1 MTKRWKWGAVLAAC
15 LWVLTFAAVGTLPV
29 RAEDKDKDKAQKE
42 QEDKSHADRVQRAT
56 EVYQEFVQSPD
67 HRVPQGLRDRAK
79 AIAVFPK
86 VMKGAIGF
94 GARYGKGV
102 VSHKMPDGQ
111 WSPPAFL
118 TMSGGSWGLQIGVE
132 SADVILYFMSDESV
146 RSLLS
151 SKFTLGAKAGVAAGP
166 AGRTAEADTDIKLNA
181 EIYSYARSKGLFAG
195 ISLEGAR
202 VAPDQE
208 SVRAYYGQEVSPEA
222 ILFRG
227 EVPTH
232 PAQGEAFR
240 HTLP

>member
-1 MTKRWKWGAVLAAC
+1 M
-15 LWVLTFAAVGTLPV
+15 TFALGTLPV
-29 RAEDKDKDKAQKE
+29 RADDKDKAKDE
-42 QEDKSHADRVQRAT
+42 QAEKTHADRVQRAT
-56 EVYQEFVQSPD
+56 EVYQEFVKSPD
-67 HRVPQGLRDRAK
+67 HKVPQGLRDGAK

-94 GARYGKGV
+94 GGRYGKGV
-102 VSHKMPDGQ
+102 VSYKMSDGQ

-118 TMSGGSWGLQIGVE
+118 TMTGGSWGLQIGVE
-132 SADVILYFMSDESV
+132 SADVILYFMTDESV

-208 SVRAYYGQEVSPEA
+208 SVHAFYGQAVSPEA
-222 ILFRG
+222 ILFKG
-227 EVPTH
+227 EVPAH
-232 PAQGEAFR
+232 PAAGEAFR
-240 HTLP
+240 QVLP

>member
-1 MTKRWKWGAVLAAC
+1 MWGGLVTAFLLTA
-15 LWVLTFAAVGTLPV
+15 TFALGTLPV
-29 RAEDKDKDKAQKE
+29 RADDSDKAKDE
-42 QEDKSHADRVQRAT
+42 QAEKTHADRVQRAA

-67 HRVPQGLRDRAK
+67 HKVPQALRDRAK

-86 VMKGAIGF
+86 VLKGAIGF
-94 GARYGKGV
+94 GARHGKGV
-102 VSHKMPDGQ
+102 ISYKVADGS

-118 TMSGGSWGLQIGVE
+118 TLTGGSWGLQIGVE
-132 SADVILYFMSDESV
+132 SADVILYFMTDESV
-146 RSLLS
+146 RSLLK

-195 ISLEGAR
+195 LSLEGAS
-202 VAPDQE
+202 VSPDQE
-208 SVRAYYGQEVSPEA
+208 SVRDFYGQDVSPEA

-232 PAQGEAFR
+232 PAAAATYQHA
-240 HTLP
+240 LP